1 MAQLDLGGLFAKSMI
16 IILHNNIK
24 MNTLTKPFGYNTHRE
39 SDRKKMLKEMGM
51 SSIAD
56 LFRQIPNK
64 VIMKRALDIPNPL
77 PEWQLEAQIRALAA
91 KNSTVLD
98 YDSYLGGGAYQHYI
112 PAVCDAIVSRGEFLT
127 AYTPYQPEMSQG
139 LLQALFE
146 FQQMMAAVLGLPAA
160 NSSVYDG
167 ATALAE
173 SAFMLCRANHNKK
186 ILIAENILSEWRE
199 VIDTYTRGRDIEL
212 VKIGYDPKT
221 GQINISELKNRL
233 KEKAV
238 AGLLVQSPNAFGIIE
253 DIERIAEVCHR
264 YKALLS
270 VSSNPV
276 ALGKFE
282 APGKSGADIAS
293 CEAQPLGIPLNVGG
307 PYLGVIATRKKFE
320 KYLPGRIVGQVA
332 DIKGKRAFALIKENR
347 EQHVA
352 REQATSNICTNQA
365 LLAVRAA
372 IFLASLGEEGFK
384 RFAEINY
391 AKARY
396 LAGQL
401 TKIPGVKLLFK
412 TSDFFNE
419 FLVTLP
425 VSPEKFFP
433 RMKKK
438 KIFPG
443 IYYNIKSKYALLV
456 AVTEVK
462 SKKQLDYMARAFSEC
477 VKTINQ

>member
-1 MAQLDLGGLFAKSMI
+1 
-16 IILHNNIK
+16 

-56 LFRQIPNK
+56 LFKQIPK
-64 VIMKRALDIPNPL
+64 EVIMKKILSLPDPL
-77 PEWQLEAQIRALAA
+77 PEWQLEAQIRALAV
-91 KNSTVLD
+91 KNRTVLD

-146 FQQMMAAVLGLPAA
+146 FQQMIAAILGLPIA

-167 ATALAE
+167 VTALSE
-173 SAFMLCRANHNKK
+173 SAIMLCRAGHNKK
-186 ILIAENILSEWRE
+186 ILIAENILSEWQE
-199 VIDTYTRGRDIEL
+199 VVGTYTRGQNIEL
-212 VKIGYDPKT
+212 IKIGYNPNT
-221 GQINISELKNRL
+221 GEININELENRL
-233 KEKAV
+233 KENAA
-238 AGLLVQSPNAFGIIE
+238 AGLLVQSPNSFGIIE
-253 DIERIAEVCHR
+253 DIEHIAEVCHR

-282 APGKSGADIAS
+282 APGKLGADIAS
-293 CEAQPLGIPLNVGG
+293 CEAQPLGIPLNAGG

-320 KYLPGRIVGQVA
+320 KYLPGRIVGQVT
-332 DIKGKRAFALIKENR
+332 DIKGRRAFALIKENR
-347 EQHVA
+347 EQHIA

-372 IFLASLGEEGFK
+372 VFLASLGEEGFK

-391 AKARY
+391 AKAHY
-396 LAGQL
+396 LAEQL
-401 TKIPGVKLLFK
+401 TKIPGVKLFK

-425 VSPEKFFP
+425 VGPEKFFQQ
-433 RMKKK
+433 MKKK

-443 IYYNIKSKYALLV
+443 IYYNIESKHTLLV

-462 SKKQLDYMARAFSEC
+462 SKKQIDYMVNAFKEC
-477 VKTINQ
+477 IKTINQ

>member
-1 MAQLDLGGLFAKSMI
+1 
-16 IILHNNIK
+16 
-24 MNTLTKPFGYNTHRE
+24 
-39 SDRKKMLKEMGM
+39 MLKEMGM
-51 SSIAD
+51 SSMAD
-56 LFRQIPNK
+56 LFRQIPNEVVTK
-64 VIMKRALDIPNPL
+64 QTLSLPDPL
-77 PEWQLEAQIRALAA
+77 PEWQLETHIRSLAE

-146 FQQMMAAVLGLPAA
+146 FQQMMAAILGLPIA

-167 ATALAE
+167 ATALSE
-173 SAFMLCRANHNKK
+173 SAIMLCRANHNKK
-186 ILIAENILSEWRE
+186 ILMAENILSEWQE
-199 VIDTYTRGRDIEL
+199 VVDTYTQGRDVEL
-212 VKIGYDPKT
+212 VKIGYNSKT
-221 GQINISELKNRL
+221 GQININELENRL
-233 KEKAV
+233 KESMI
-238 AGLLVQSPNAFGIIE
+238 AGLLIQSPNSFGIIE
-253 DIERIAEVCHR
+253 DIERVAEVCHR

-282 APGKSGADIAS
+282 APGKLGADIAS

-307 PYLGVIATRKKFE
+307 PYLGVIATRKKFD

-332 DIKGKRAFALIKENR
+332 DIKGKRAFALIKESR

-352 REQATSNICTNQA
+352 REQAISNICTNQA
-365 LLAVRAA
+365 LLAVRVA

-384 RFAEINY
+384 RFAQINY
-391 AKARY
+391 AKAHY
-396 LAGQL
+396 LAEQL
-401 TKIPGVKLLFK
+401 TKIPGVKLFK

-425 VSPEKFFP
+425 ASPEKFFLQ
-433 RMKKK
+433 MKKK

-443 IYYNIKSKYALLV
+443 IHYNIKSKHALLV

-462 SKKQLDYMARAFSEC
+462 SKKQLDYMVNVFKEC
-477 VKTINQ
+477 IETINQ